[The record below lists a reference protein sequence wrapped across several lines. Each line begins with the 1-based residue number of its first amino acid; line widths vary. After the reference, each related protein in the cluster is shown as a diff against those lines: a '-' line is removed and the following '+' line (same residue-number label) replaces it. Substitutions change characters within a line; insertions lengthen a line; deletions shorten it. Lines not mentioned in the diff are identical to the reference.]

1 MVTKSSNFLWLGLS
15 CKLNIGLRCCNCG
28 VPSKLTGLSIVI
40 GLELELLAW
49 LSFLDSLLSL
59 PSNLDQILP

>member
-1 MVTKSSNFLWLGLS
+1 M
-15 CKLNIGLRCCNCG
+15 
-28 VPSKLTGLSIVI
+28 LTSLSIVI

-49 LSFLDSLLSL
+49 LSLLDSLLSL